1 METGKWEDGTVNAE
15 SPLRKRAV
23 TQAEGRG
30 IDRFPVLPIPS
41 FDFPV
46 SSFQFLVSI
55 FQFPR
60 FVVNSKRILILTLSV
75 GTGHVRAAEV
85 LQRAIYDCIDPV
97 EVRLLDVL
105 KVARSWFLMLYV
117 RPYWWMLR
125 RAPRVWRWHFE
136 RRHKKLH
143 RATAPR
149 WVFRHGC
156 KKVLEQLK
164 TFAPHL
170 VIANEIGAVEIAV
183 LGKRDGWFHAPILAV
198 QTDFQTEPPWVQAE
212 VDVYCVGSEE
222 ARSQLV
228 NWGTSPNRI
237 LVCGIPVDPVF
248 SLPQDRSELRRALGL
263 DPHRPVVLVMGGG
276 MGPAPL
282 DAIVER
288 LELCGY
294 PLQVL
299 VVTGHDRVIKQ
310 TLEQLKGRITL
321 DLHIFGWTDTIPQ
334 LMAAAD
340 LLITKPGGLTTAEA
354 LSVGLPMIVTH
365 PIPGPEERHVRY
377 LVQQGV
383 AVEAETLEEIP
394 QTVTQML
401 SKPESLAEMSR
412 RQKDLSRPDSAHAI
426 AQVGQALLE
435 KSTYIDLL
443 ATRPARSGE
452 STYLM

>member
-1 METGKWEDGTVNAE
+1 MTE
-15 SPLRKRAV
+15 
-23 TQAEGRG
+23 AEGRG
-30 IDRFPVLPIPS
+30 IDRFPLLRIS
-41 FDFPV
+41 GFDFPF
-46 SSFQFLVSI
+46 SSFQFPVSI

-60 FVVNSKRILILTLSV
+60 FVVTSKRIFVLTLSV

-85 LQRAIYDCIDPV
+85 IQRALYDCIDPV
-97 EVRLLDVL
+97 EVHLLDVL
-105 KVARSWFLMLYV
+105 KVAHSWFLTLYV

-125 RAPRVWRWHFE
+125 RAPRVWRWLFE
-136 RRHKKLH
+136 RRQKKLH
-143 RATAPR
+143 RATAPH
-149 WVFRHGC
+149 WVFRRGC
-156 KKVLEQLK
+156 KKVLEELK
-164 TFAPHL
+164 AYAPHL
-170 VIANEIGAVEIAV
+170 VIANEIGAVEITA
-183 LGKRDGWFHAPILAV
+183 LGKREGWFHAPILAV

-248 SLPQDRSELRRALGL
+248 ALPQDRSELRRALGL
-263 DPHRPVVLVMGGG
+263 DAHRPVVLLMGGG

-288 LELCGY
+288 LELCRF

-299 VVTGHDRVIKQ
+299 VVAGHDRAIRQ
-310 TLEQLKGRITL
+310 TLERLRGKVTL
-321 DLHIFGWTDTIPQ
+321 DLHVFGWTDTIPE
-334 LMAAAD
+334 LMAVAD

-354 LSVGLPMIVTH
+354 LCAGLPMIVTH

-383 AVEAETLEEIP
+383 AVQAKTLEEIP
-394 QTVTQML
+394 QAVNQML

-412 RQKDLSRPDSAHAI
+412 RQKDMSRPDAAHAI

-443 ATRPARSGE
+443 ATRPARAGE